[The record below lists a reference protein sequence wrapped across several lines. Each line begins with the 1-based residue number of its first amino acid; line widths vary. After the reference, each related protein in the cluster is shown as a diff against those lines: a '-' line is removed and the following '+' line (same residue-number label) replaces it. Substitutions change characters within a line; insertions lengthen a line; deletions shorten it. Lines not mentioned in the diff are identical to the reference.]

1 MEIFVI
7 NLRRSVKRRREM
19 SAQLDRLGL
28 SYRFFEATDG
38 KALTEEELLQH
49 RRQMPGQPSLTL
61 GQIGCALSHY
71 RVYRTMEEEGI
82 ETALILEDDLRLS
95 PDLPR
100 LLPRLEAELQNDE
113 LILLYFVPGRG
124 CQITRADQVELG
136 GEYHLRYPL
145 SIGNVLSATAYLL
158 RKDTARR
165 LAATVYPIH
174 LCADWWGAMNAEG
187 GLARIRCVTPALIQL
202 RAELPSEI
210 GLGQLRNPLVRPV
223 LDWISRHEVFP
234 LSQILAWNR
243 ARVMAGL
250 QSMCTLTDQPSSLVA
265 AVPGP
270 YTTGETHVASI
281 EKHP

>member
-28 SYRFFEATDG
+28 SYRIFDATDG

-49 RRQMPGQPSLTL
+49 RRQNPGQPSLTP

-71 RVYRTMEEEGI
+71 RVYRTIEEEGI
-82 ETALILEDDLRLS
+82 DTALILEDDLRLS
-95 PDLPR
+95 SELPR
-100 LLPRLEAELQNDE
+100 LLPQLEAELENDE

-124 CQITRADQVELG
+124 CQITRANQVELA

-158 RKDTARR
+158 RRDTARR

-187 GLARIRCVTPALIQL
+187 GLARLRCVTPALIQL

-210 GLGQLRNPLVRPV
+210 GLGQLRNPLVRPI

-250 QSMCTLTDQPSSLVA
+250 QSMCTLTDQPSALA
-265 AVPGP
+265 AALSSHAPH
-270 YTTGETHVASI
+270 GETEAAPL
-281 EKHP
+281 EKYS